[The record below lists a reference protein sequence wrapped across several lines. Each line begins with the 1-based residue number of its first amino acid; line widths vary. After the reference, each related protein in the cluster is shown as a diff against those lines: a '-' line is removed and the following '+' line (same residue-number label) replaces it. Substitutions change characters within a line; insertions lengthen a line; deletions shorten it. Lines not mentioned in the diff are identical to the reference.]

1 MNTLNQRYGLNF
13 KKFEIL
19 DNGVKVSDRYLWNY
33 FECALS
39 FEEILNKEIIST
51 NKKGGWLVVFF
62 VFLIVSIILGIV
74 QIYYSTDDKWAILF
88 WIGMAIISLAI
99 FLFNKKDFRIIQG
112 LNSANLVFFNN
123 RPDKETLDNFIKE
136 IFEKRR
142 SFFLN
147 KYVSDSFEQDEK
159 LRSLN
164 WLYEKEIIDLDEFNK
179 QKKKLSSGSMGGF

>member
-39 FEEILNKEIIST
+39 FEEILN
-51 NKKGGWLVVFF
+51 
-62 VFLIVSIILGIV
+62 
-74 QIYYSTDDKWAILF
+74 
-88 WIGMAIISLAI
+88 
-99 FLFNKKDFRIIQG
+99 
-112 LNSANLVFFNN
+112 
-123 RPDKETLDNFIKE
+123 KE

-179 QKKKLSSGSMGGF
+179 QKKKLSSGSLGGF